1 MSASGKPY
9 GSAYK
14 TLLRSGN
21 IKFVKKSDGATESLL
36 ETMTKG
42 RVYVELNSKNE
53 PGAIHYY
60 DNEGKRRKTID
71 LDHFHDKKKPH
82 SHGGYY
88 HAEYLGGL
96 SSKERAMV
104 DRVFQLWNNEKNKG

>member
-1 MSASGKPY
+1 MQLKSGR
-9 GSAYK
+9 
-14 TLLRSGN
+14 RSTRRSQ
-21 IKFVKKSDGATESLL
+21 VDR
-36 ETMTKG
+36 G
-42 RVYVELNSKNE
+42 RSSQVRC
-53 PGAIHYY
+53 I
-60 DNEGKRRKTID
+60 RRVHRD
-71 LDHFHDKKKPH
+71 EMYRDKKKPH